1 MKQFAKV
8 ESGSVV
14 EVITR
19 PTWISAEGW
28 LPVVDARPQYDPN
41 TTSLARRPVGEW
53 DVGAGSVSVTYTAT
67 PIDIGAMDQAR
78 LNAALAAE
86 GSVVRALALV
96 LLQEINTL
104 RQKASLPQYT
114 QAQLVATLKS
124 RMR

>member
-28 LPVVDARPQYDPN
+28 LPVVDERPQYDPN
-41 TTSLARRPVGEW
+41 TASLARRPVGEW

-67 PIDIGAMDQAR
+67 PIDIGAMDQAL

-104 RQKASLPQYT
+104 RQKAALPQYT
-114 QAQLVATLKS
+114 QAHLVAALKA